1 MYIESSCLS
10 FIITVFLLHSHPL
23 PMSLFWSPS
32 KSFVYF
38 LLVLDRGLGGK
49 LKRFSG
55 WLRDPSFSCA
65 EPFRSQNSSQWM
77 SLRGVL
83 MKKELACK
91 SFPQL
96 VVLTL
101 KTHSQ
106 VTCSS
111 DAHSHMTCSTETH
124 SHKSS
129 GNTTTPPLE
138 KAAFVDG
145 YLHGCSISTLAI
157 CQVMY
162 ASQHW
167 TTWFV
172 GKWKWH
178 EPEVLLK
185 WNNSTNVSGEKFSNR
200 YILLVQ
206 GQWGDSMTE
215 QVKQRDEEVNEEK
228 DTEKSEG

>member
-1 MYIESSCLS
+1 
-10 FIITVFLLHSHPL
+10 
-23 PMSLFWSPS
+23 
-32 KSFVYF
+32 
-38 LLVLDRGLGGK
+38 
-49 LKRFSG
+49 
-55 WLRDPSFSCA
+55 
-65 EPFRSQNSSQWM
+65 
-77 SLRGVL
+77 

-124 SHKSS
+124 SRRGQVK
-129 GNTTTPPLE
+129 TQQQPPLE

-145 YLHGCSISTLAI
+145 YLHGCSTSTLAI

-167 TTWFV
+167 TTQFG
-172 GKWKWH
+172 GK
-178 EPEVLLK
+178 
-185 WNNSTNVSGEKFSNR
+185 
-200 YILLVQ
+200 
-206 GQWGDSMTE
+206 
-215 QVKQRDEEVNEEK
+215 
-228 DTEKSEG
+228 